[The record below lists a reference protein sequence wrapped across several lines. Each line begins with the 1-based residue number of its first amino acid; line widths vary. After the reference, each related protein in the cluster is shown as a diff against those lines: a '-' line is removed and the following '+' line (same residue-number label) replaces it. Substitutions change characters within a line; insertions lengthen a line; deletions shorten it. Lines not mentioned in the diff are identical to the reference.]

1 MPRAKKQEKSA
12 KTQIGLRELRLDLRR
27 QLARVQNGERL
38 EITEHG
44 RPVALIVPL
53 PEPTGLERLIAE
65 GRATRQT
72 GDLRDLP
79 PPLPAPPGWSSQ
91 KILDE
96 LREER
101 LK

>member
-1 MPRAKKQEKSA
+1 MATGAKKKAQ
-12 KTQIGLRELRLDLRR
+12 TQVGLRELRLNLKRH
-27 QLARVQNGERL
+27 LARVKRGERL

-44 RPVALIVPL
+44 HPVALIVPL

-65 GRATRQT
+65 GRATRPT
-72 GDLRDLP
+72 GRLEDLG

-96 LREER
+96 LRED
-101 LK
+101 KI

>member
-1 MPRAKKQEKSA
+1 MPKAKKQLQTAS
-12 KTQIGLRELRLDLRR
+12 TQVGLRELRLDLRR
-27 QLARVQNGERL
+27 QLARVKRGERL

-44 RPVALIVPL
+44 RPVALIIPL
-53 PEPTGLERLIAE
+53 PQPTGLERLIAE
-65 GRATRQT
+65 GRATRPT
-72 GDLRDLP
+72 GDWRDLP